1 MREPKIYM
9 NLIGGEWVPS
19 KSGATYA
26 NVNPADT
33 RDVVGLF
40 QDSNADDVDAAVRA
54 AAAAYEGW
62 RLTPAPKRGEIL
74 FRAAELLVERKE
86 AYAQAMTREM
96 GKVLKE
102 ARGDVQEAIDMT
114 YFIAGEGRRL
124 HGQTTPSEMPNKF
137 QMSIRVPLGV
147 CGLITPWNFPM
158 AIPSWKLLPALILG
172 NTVVIKPA
180 EDTPLSTINFV
191 QTLVDAGLP
200 PGVVNIVTG
209 DGPQTGEPL
218 VRHPDVKVVSF
229 TGSTATGQHITRV
242 AGETMKHV
250 SLEMGGK
257 NAIIVMDD
265 ADLDLA
271 VEGAVWGAFGTTG
284 QRCTASSRIIAHRA
298 IADELGR
305 RLAERA
311 STMTVGAGSTKR
323 RRWDRRSMS
332 SNTKRSWSTCR
343 SARRKARRC

>member
-1 MREPKIYM
+1 M
-9 NLIGGEWVPS
+9 
-19 KSGATYA
+19 
-26 NVNPADT
+26 
-33 RDVVGLF
+33 
-40 QDSNADDVDAAVRA
+40 
-54 AAAAYEGW
+54 
-62 RLTPAPKRGEIL
+62 
-74 FRAAELLVERKE
+74 
-86 AYAQAMTREM
+86 
-96 GKVLKE
+96 
-102 ARGDVQEAIDMT
+102 
-114 YFIAGEGRRL
+114 
-124 HGQTTPSEMPNKF
+124 
-137 QMSIRVPLGV
+137 
-147 CGLITPWNFPM
+147 
-158 AIPSWKLLPALILG
+158 
-172 NTVVIKPA
+172 IKPA

-191 QTLVDAGLP
+191 QTLIDAGLP

-218 VRHPDVKVVSF
+218 ARHPDVKVVSF

-242 AGETMKHV
+242 AGETMKRV

-311 STMTVGAGSTKR
+311 SAMTVGSGP
-323 RRWDRRSMS
+323 RRSDDDGTVDQPAAVR
-332 SNTKRSWSTCR
+332 NGPGLRADR
-343 SARRKARRC
+343 